1 MSLVVKPSA
10 RKAVAREL
18 IDIHGISERSACHM
32 VGVSRSG
39 FRYQRISKTDEAL
52 RGRLRV

>member
-1 MSLVVKPSA
+1 VVKPSA

-18 IDIHGISERSACHM
+18 IDTHSLSERSACLA

-39 FRYQRISKTDEAL
+39 FRYQAAGKADNVL
-52 RGRLRV
+52 RSRLK